1 MPSRDPDRGT
11 SVSTV
16 LARRLGGELLRLREG
31 LGLRQ
36 SHAAEALTASVAKV
50 AKMERGLVPVR
61 DPDIRALCHLYGV
74 DDEDVIGGLIRLA
87 RLDRERRK
95 ARGWWRHD
103 PEVGSL
109 AEYIAMEDAATHIR
123 TWQTALIPGLLQ
135 TADYVRS
142 MCVVSETWREPDEIE
157 PIVTVRI
164 KRQARLRGETPLRFH
179 AVISEAALRQEI
191 GGPAVMRG
199 QLDHLIESAEL
210 SNVHIQVLPFRTGA
224 HPGLSGAFSVISFAE
239 PGAVDVGYN
248 ESISSTVWVES
259 KSGSEVYTRTFDRL
273 ARLSLAPRDSV
284 NLIASISKGW

>member
-1 MPSRDPDRGT
+1 MPNRDPDRGI

-16 LARRLGGELLRLREG
+16 LGRRLGGELLRLREG
-31 LGLRQ
+31 CGLRQ

-50 AKMERGLVPVR
+50 AKMERGLVPMR
-61 DPDIRALCHLYGV
+61 DPDVRALCHLYGV
-74 DDEDVIGGLIRLA
+74 DDEGVIGGLFHLA

-103 PEVGSL
+103 PDVGSL
-109 AEYIAMEDAATHIR
+109 AEYIAMEDVATQVR
-123 TWQTALIPGLLQ
+123 TWQMALIPGLLQ
-135 TADYVRS
+135 TADYVRA

-157 PIVTVRI
+157 PIVTVRM
-164 KRQARLRGETPLRFH
+164 KRQVRLSGETPLRFH

-199 QLDHLIESAEL
+199 QLDHLIEAAEL
-210 SNVHIQVLPFRTGA
+210 PHIHVQVLPFRTGA

-248 ESISSTVWVES
+248 ESISSTVWVEA
-259 KSGSEVYTRTFDRL
+259 KEGTAVYTRTFDRL

-284 NLIASISKGW
+284 NLIASISKGL

>member
-1 MPSRDPDRGT
+1 MPNRDPDRGT

-36 SHAAEALTASVAKV
+36 SHAAEALTASIAKV
-50 AKMERGLVPVR
+50 AKMERGLVPMR
-61 DPDIRALCHLYGV
+61 DPDVRALCHLYGV
-74 DDEDVIGGLIRLA
+74 DDEDMVAGLIQLA

-123 TWQTALIPGLLQ
+123 TWQMALIPGLLQ

-191 GGPAVMRG
+191 GGPAVMRN
-199 QLDHLIESAEL
+199 QLDHLVESAGL
-210 SNVHIQVLPFRTGA
+210 PNVHIQVLPFRTGA
-224 HPGLSGAFSVISFAE
+224 HPGLSGAFTVISFAE

-259 KSGSEVYTRTFDRL
+259 KDGSEVYTRTFDRL

-284 NLIASISKGW
+284 NLIASISKEL